1 MSVLDFERLHE
12 RGAALG
18 VWIDAGCSVDR
29 LAALD
34 RAVRRG
40 RVTDW
45 PGRDP
50 GPEVRN
56 GIPDLDLPDA
66 DPQAWRYASWW
77 PGSEGTGHGG

>member
-1 MSVLDFERLHE
+1 MSVPDFERLHE

-18 VWIDAGCSVDR
+18 AWIDLGLSVDA
-29 LAALD
+29 LADLD
-34 RAVRRG
+34 RDVRRG

-56 GIPDLDLPDA
+56 GIPDLDLPDR
-66 DPQAWRYASWW
+66 DPEAWRCG
-77 PGSEGTGHGG
+77 PGPEGAHGAG

>member
-1 MSVLDFERLHE
+1 MSAPDFERLHE
-12 RGAALG
+12 RGVALG
-18 VWIDAGCSVDR
+18 EWIAARGSVDR

-45 PGRDP
+45 PGREP

-56 GIPDLDLPDA
+56 GIPDLDLPD
-66 DPQAWRYASWW
+66 
-77 PGSEGTGHGG
+77 GGPLGPPWGRNVRQQ